1 MTNKKYMKIGIYG
14 CFSALSLLLLS
25 SMAYAHGGYGG
36 WGMVRGMMSGWGMG
50 WWGIIPMLLFWG
62 LIIAGVV
69 FLIKVLAKGGSS
81 KGSGF
86 SDTSRSLEI
95 LDERFAR
102 GEITQK
108 ELEQMKK
115 VIRT

>member
-1 MTNKKYMKIGIYG
+1 
-14 CFSALSLLLLS
+14 
-25 SMAYAHGGYGG
+25 
-36 WGMVRGMMSGWGMG
+36 
-50 WWGIIPMLLFWG
+50 
-62 LIIAGVV
+62 